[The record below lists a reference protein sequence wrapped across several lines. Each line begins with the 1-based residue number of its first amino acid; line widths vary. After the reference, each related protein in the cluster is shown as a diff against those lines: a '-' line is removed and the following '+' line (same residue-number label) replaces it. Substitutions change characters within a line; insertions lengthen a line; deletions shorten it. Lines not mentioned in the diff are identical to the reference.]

1 MKCCS
6 RNEKNN
12 TVFHLRI
19 KGGGGGDR
27 GSLKEEGTLYLSF
40 PEKGGGGGGGGVLI
54 GGFTESVYTY
64 QWPLGA
70 SDQFR
75 FLGNCSRTPPLSQH

>member
-19 KGGGGGDR
+19 KGGGGR

-40 PEKGGGGGGGGVLI
+40 PEKGGGGGGGGGGAYWRVYGICLYISMAIRSI
-54 GGFTESVYTY
+54 GSI
-64 QWPLGA
+64 
-70 SDQFR
+70 
-75 FLGNCSRTPPLSQH
+75 

>member
-19 KGGGGGDR
+19 KGGGGGR

-40 PEKGGGGGGGGVLI
+40 PEKGGGGGGGG
-54 GGFTESVYTY
+54 GGL
-64 QWPLGA
+64 LGGLRNL
-70 SDQFR
+70 FIHIN
-75 FLGNCSRTPPLSQH
+75 GH

>member
-19 KGGGGGDR
+19 KGGGGR

-40 PEKGGGGGGGGVLI
+40 PEKGGGGGGGG
-54 GGFTESVYTY
+54 GGGCLLEGLRNLFI
-64 QWPLGA
+64 QKNG
-70 SDQFR
+70 
-75 FLGNCSRTPPLSQH
+75 H